1 MIKVFIPTYNRVE
14 KQKTWDVFPDHI
26 KEHTTLVCPQE
37 ELKTH
42 LELGRNAVAT
52 PDSVK
57 GIAATRQWIIENCG
71 VDQVMMCDDDQGFG
85 CRRDGEKKTRKL
97 EEEDYSVMF
106 DDVVKHLETYNA
118 VGIPSSTLS
127 VMNYPKEVL
136 SPGRMFNMYAFNRN
150 VLLENDIRFDVMR
163 VMEDFHVTLSLLKL
177 GMPNAIL
184 LNWHWTSGGSNA
196 KGGCSTYR
204 TREVQREGALKLAEL
219 HAPFVQVV
227 EKESKSWGGELSTR
241 THVRVAWKKA
251 LESAGS

>member
-1 MIKVFIPTYNRVE
+1 
-14 KQKTWDVFPDHI
+14 VFPDYV
-26 KEHTTLVCPQE
+26 KEHATLVCPE
-37 ELKTH
+37 SELSEH
-42 LELGRNAVAT
+42 LSLGRTAIAT

-57 GIAATRQWIIENCG
+57 GIAATRQWIVENCETE
-71 VDQVMMCDDDQGFG
+71 QLMMCDDDQGFG
-85 CRRDGEKKTRKL
+85 CRRDGESKTRKL
-97 EEEDYSVMF
+97 EDNEYQVMF
-106 DDVVKHLETYNA
+106 DDVVKHLKTYNA
-118 VGIPSSTLS
+118 VGIPSSTIS
-127 VMNYPKEVL
+127 VMNYPKVVL
-136 SPGRMFNMYAFNRN
+136 SPGRMFNMYAFNKSA
-150 VLLENDIRFDVMR
+150 LLDNDIRFDVMP

-219 HAPFVQVV
+219 HSPFVRVV

-241 THVRVAWKKA
+241 TDVRVAWKKA

>member
-1 MIKVFIPTYNRVE
+1 MIKVFIPTYNRVD
-14 KQKTWDVFPDHI
+14 KQKTWDVFPDYV
-26 KEHTTLVCPQE
+26 KEHTTLVCPPD
-37 ELKTH
+37 ELDEH
-42 LELGRNAVAT
+42 LKRGRNAVAT
-52 PDSVK
+52 PADVK
-57 GIAATRQWIIENCG
+57 GIAATRQWILENCNC
-71 VDQVMMCDDDQGFG
+71 DQLLYCDDDQGFG

-97 EEEDYSVMF
+97 EEEDYQVML
-106 DDVVKHLETYNA
+106 DDIIKHLETYNA

-136 SPGRMFNMYAFNRN
+136 SPGRMFNMYAFNRQ
-150 VLLENDIRFDVMR
+150 VLLDNDIRFDVMP

-204 TREVQREGALKLAEL
+204 TREVQREGALKLAAN
-219 HAPFVQVV
+219 HAPFVTVV

-241 THVRVAWKKA
+241 TDVRVAWKKA
-251 LESAGS
+251 LESASS